1 MDQAEEMVDDE
12 MLVMEV
18 EGVLVIG
25 YVGGVTH
32 KSTFES
38 SCHCFWRGILVPA
51 VEVAVVVH
59 KLLSLFACSWVVVP
73 LWLFCL
79 LELGR
84 AGGLG
89 TLRVRSCH
97 DISLSLSLSFFLV
110 LDCSVWKCVCVLE
123 FGSVCRGTWPL
134 SPVLPVLFA
143 IESNSG
149 ELLSGSFTSLLGIV
163 SCRRVHVIL
172 LLFVPFVS
180 MCRESLWVV
189 PAPST
194 SSSGRPFALTGYPP
208 RGTMYYVHCL
218 IHHAGWAHSEDASE
232 SRVIVYDMSLSTVPN
247 QNCGCPQKPPP
258 LSSL

>member
-110 LDCSVWKCVCVLE
+110 LDCSVWKCVCVCWDLE
-123 FGSVCRGTWPL
+123 VCVVVPDRSRRCCRCYSRSSLIVVSCCPDRSLHFWVLSHVDVYTWSFYCLYHL
-134 SPVLPVLFA
+134 SPCVVSLCELYQLLP
-143 IESNSG
+143 
-149 ELLSGSFTSLLGIV
+149 
-163 SCRRVHVIL
+163 RVV
-172 LLFVPFVS
+172 
-180 MCRESLWVV
+180 
-189 PAPST
+189 
-194 SSSGRPFALTGYPP
+194 
-208 RGTMYYVHCL
+208 RGVHL
-218 IHHAGWAHSEDASE
+218 H
-232 SRVIVYDMSLSTVPN
+232 
-247 QNCGCPQKPPP
+247 
-258 LSSL
+258 